1 MDPVEQQSPP
11 KLAIDVGKDD
21 GLPVPL
27 LMVGG
32 LHFPFDLD
40 SAAPYVEVLCCLFHM
55 GGQKVTKRN
64 EYF

>member
-1 MDPVEQQSPP
+1 MDPVGQQSTV

-21 GLPVPL
+21 GLPIPL

-40 SAAPYVEVLCCLFHM
+40 SAAPYVEVLWCLIDM
-55 GGQKVTKRN
+55 GSQLN
-64 EYF
+64 EYNR

>member
-1 MDPVEQQSPP
+1 MDPVGQQSTH

-21 GLPVPL
+21 GLPFPL

-40 SAAPYVEVLCCLFHM
+40 SAAPYVEAFWCLIHM
-55 GGQKVTKRN
+55 GSPENTRI
-64 EYF
+64 FI

>member
-1 MDPVEQQSPP
+1 MDPVEQQSPS
-11 KLAIDVGKDD
+11 KLAIDVGNDD

-40 SAAPYVEVLCCLFHM
+40 SAAPYVEVF
-55 GGQKVTKRN
+55 
-64 EYF
+64 